1 MKSWP
6 YPRVAAHRGGGTLA
20 PENTLAG
27 LRAGA
32 SHAQAMVEFDAKLA
46 ADNIAFLLH
55 DDTVDR
61 TSNGR
66 GAAAR
71 MRYAELAELDAGSW
85 RDARFA
91 GEPMPTLAQA
101 AACCRELGLA
111 ANVEIKP
118 CAGRDV
124 ETGRIVAAE
133 TARLWTREA
142 TQEAAHAAPAG
153 LPPLLSSFSWTAL
166 EAARE
171 AAPDLPRG
179 LLFERVPS
187 DWREQTDA
195 LGCVSLHASHRHLD
209 EALVERIKSAGLY
222 ILAYTVNEL
231 DRARQ
236 LVSWGVD
243 TICTDRID
251 LIGPRALDGA

>member
-27 LRAGA
+27 LRTGA
-32 SHAQAMVEFDAKLA
+32 SLGHTMVEFDAKLSV
-46 ADNIAFLLH
+46 DNVAFLLH

-66 GAAAR
+66 GAAAC
-71 MRYAELAELDAGSW
+71 MRYAELAALDAGSW
-85 RDARFA
+85 KDARFA

-101 AACCRELGLA
+101 AACCRDSGLA

-124 ETGRIVAAE
+124 ETGRIVGAE
-133 TARLWTREA
+133 TARLWAR
-142 TQEAAHAAPAG
+142 EAAHEAAREAQADM
-153 LPPLLSSFSWTAL
+153 PPLLSSFSYAAL

-171 AAPDLPRG
+171 AAPGLPRG
-179 LLFERVPS
+179 LLFERVPL
-187 DWREQTDA
+187 DWREQTAA

-209 EALVERIKSAGLY
+209 EALVERIKSAGLF
-222 ILAYTVNEL
+222 ILAYTVNDLE
-231 DRARQ
+231 RARE

-243 TICTDRID
+243 TVCTDRID
-251 LIGPRALDGA
+251 LIGPHALDA

>member
-1 MKSWP
+1 MKSLP

-27 LRAGA
+27 LRTGA
-32 SHAQAMVEFDAKLA
+32 SLGHTMVEFDVKLS
-46 ADNIAFLLH
+46 ADNVTFLLH
-55 DDTVDR
+55 DDTVNR
-61 TSNGR
+61 TSNGH

-71 MRYAELAELDAGSW
+71 MRYAELATLDAGSW

-91 GEPMPTLAQA
+91 GEPMPTLAQV

-118 CAGRDV
+118 CAGRDL
-124 ETGRIVAAE
+124 ETGRMVGAE
-133 TARLWTREA
+133 TARLWEQQA
-142 TQEAAHAAPAG
+142 QAG
-153 LPPLLSSFSWTAL
+153 MAPLLSSFSYAAL

-171 AAPDLPRG
+171 SAPQLPRG
-179 LLFERVPS
+179 LLFERVPA
-187 DWREQTDA
+187 DWREQTAA
-195 LGCVSLHASHRHLD
+195 LECVSLHASHRHLD
-209 EALVERIKSAGLY
+209 EALVERIKSAGLF
-222 ILAYTVNEL
+222 ILAYTVNDL

-243 TICTDRID
+243 TVCTDRID
-251 LIGPRALDGA
+251 LIGPHALDA

>member
-6 YPRVAAHRGGGTLA
+6 FSWSYPRVAAHRGGGTLA

-27 LRAGA
+27 LRTGA
-32 SHAQAMVEFDAKLA
+32 SLGHTMVEFDAKLS
-46 ADNIAFLLH
+46 ADNVAFLLH

-66 GAAAR
+66 GAAAC
-71 MRYAELAELDAGSW
+71 MRYVELAALDAGSW
-85 RDARFA
+85 KDTRFA
-91 GEPMPTLAQA
+91 GEPMPTLAEV

-133 TARLWTREA
+133 TARLWAPEA
-142 TQEAAHAAPAG
+142 EAG
-153 LPPLLSSFSWTAL
+153 KPPLLSSFSYSAL
-166 EAARE
+166 EAARD

-179 LLFERVPS
+179 LLFERVP
-187 DWREQTDA
+187 TA
-195 LGCVSLHASHRHLD
+195 GASRRRH
-209 EALVERIKSAGLY
+209 SA
-222 ILAYTVNEL
+222 ASRCT
-231 DRARQ
+231 RATAIWTRRSSSASSQ
-236 LVSWGVD
+236 RDFSSSP
-243 TICTDRID
+243 I
-251 LIGPRALDGA
+251 P

>member
-1 MKSWP
+1 MKSWLDCWP

-27 LRAGA
+27 LRTGA
-32 SHAQAMVEFDAKLA
+32 SFGHTMVEFDAKLS
-46 ADNIAFLLH
+46 ADNVAFLLH

-66 GAAAR
+66 GAAAC
-71 MRYAELAELDAGSW
+71 MRYAELAALDAGSW
-85 RDARFA
+85 KDARFA
-91 GEPMPTLAQA
+91 GEPMPTLAQVA
-101 AACCRELGLA
+101 GCCRESGLA

-133 TARLWTREA
+133 TARLW
-142 TQEAAHAAPAG
+142 APETGAG
-153 LPPLLSSFSWTAL
+153 KPPLLSSFSYAAL
-166 EAARE
+166 EAARD

-179 LLFERVPS
+179 LLFERVPT
-187 DWREQTDA
+187 DWREQTAA

-209 EALVERIKSAGLY
+209 EALVERIKSAGLF
-222 ILAYTVNEL
+222 ILAYTVNDLE
-231 DRARQ
+231 RARQ
-236 LVSWGVD
+236 LVRWGVD
-243 TICTDRID
+243 TVCTDRID
-251 LIGPRALDGA
+251 LIGPHALDA